1 MIRFWNDENLVWR
14 VRNVLLVEPDP
25 DTVLPGLVH
34 HVGDVA
40 GAVLPVQEVDLSLA
54 GTLNRDGERPRPRL
68 SRPDIELGRLA
79 FNTAGQSGAT
89 W

>member
-14 VRNVLLVEPDP
+14 VRNMLLIEPDP

-40 GAVLPVQEVDLSLA
+40 GSVLPVQEVNLSLA
-54 GTLNRDGERPRPRL
+54 GTLHRDGERPRAGL
-68 SRPDIELGRLA
+68 SSPDVELGRLA
-79 FNTAGQSGAT
+79 FNTAVQSGT
-89 W
+89 T